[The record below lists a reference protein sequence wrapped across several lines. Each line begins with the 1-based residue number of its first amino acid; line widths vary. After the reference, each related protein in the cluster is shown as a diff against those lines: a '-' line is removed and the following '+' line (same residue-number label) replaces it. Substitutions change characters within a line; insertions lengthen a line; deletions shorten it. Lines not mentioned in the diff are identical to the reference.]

1 MNRIEQTTV
10 VPVAVALVVTTIAV
24 AIWIFR
30 PQPSSAAIDPGD
42 FSKPVANPYFPL
54 TVGKVFIYRGSEDGV
69 HYREVVTITHDTKMI
84 LGVRTTAVL
93 DVLRRGNGSLAEKTH
108 DWYADDNVGNVWYFG
123 EKTATYD
130 RHGNLKSREGSWQA
144 GVDGGV
150 AGTIMPAHP
159 HPTDAYRQEFLAG
172 HAEDQAWIVRRGY
185 RVRVPYGTVKHVVKT
200 FEWSRLEPD
209 VISMKLYAPGLGIVK
224 EHDMSGG
231 NEDFALVAVS
241 HT

>member
-1 MNRIEQTTV
+1 MERIERMAT
-10 VPVAVALVVTTIAV
+10 VPVAIAVIVASIGVALWVL
-24 AIWIFR
+24 R
-30 PQPSSAAIDPGD
+30 PEPSRAAIDPGD
-42 FSKPVANPYFPL
+42 FTTPVANPYFPL
-54 TVGKVFIYRGSEDGV
+54 TAGKVLIYRGSEDGA

-84 LGVRTTAVL
+84 LGVKTTVIR
-93 DVLRRGNGSLAEKTH
+93 DVLRRADGSLAEKTH
-108 DWYADDNVGNVWYFG
+108 DWYADDNAGNVWYFG
-123 EKTATYD
+123 EQTATYD
-130 RHGNLKSREGSWQA
+130 RHGNVKSREGSWQA
-144 GVDGGV
+144 GVDGAV

-159 HPTDAYRQEFLAG
+159 RPTDAYRQEYLAG

-185 RVRVPYGTVKHVVKT
+185 RARVPFGTVKHVVKT

-231 NEDFALVAVS
+231 NEAFALAAVA